1 MYPISYTEYLSATG
15 NEFLLES
22 LIHGLEEGEINPLLH
37 QKLLAQF
44 DQYITIGG
52 MPEVVLSYIES
63 GIVTELNQVKQDLVE
78 GYLADF
84 GKFEYAIDNTKAL
97 NVIYK
102 AIPQFLNK
110 DNQKFIFSEVNYEYK
125 QLNNAF
131 KWLHDNNYVI
141 ITPQI
146 NTINLP
152 LVGNVRE
159 SAFKLFANE
168 TSLLLTQANYE
179 PLKIVKQQDKIYYG
193 FVMGNYIATVL
204 SKYHDIYTYRK
215 AKTEIDFMFEKSNK
229 VYAFEVKSG
238 NNKKAKS
245 ITVLK
250 QTNKPR
256 CCCNQAVS

>member
-159 SAFKLFANE
+159 
-168 TSLLLTQANYE
+168 
-179 PLKIVKQQDKIYYG
+179 
-193 FVMGNYIATVL
+193 
-204 SKYHDIYTYRK
+204 
-215 AKTEIDFMFEKSNK
+215 
-229 VYAFEVKSG
+229 
-238 NNKKAKS
+238 
-245 ITVLK
+245 
-250 QTNKPR
+250 
-256 CCCNQAVS
+256 